1 MKRPDPHRW
10 LVSYADFMTL
20 LCVFFIMLYAIEL
33 LDDEEGDA
41 VRTRLQTLFTSL
53 DDAFVPDPPVP
64 VLPLAEG
71 SGLLPLIT
79 DLRQVA
85 QIIPETDDI
94 TVDGSADWISVS
106 LNADLLFATGETE
119 VRDAA
124 LPLLQRIAAELRQYP
139 FPLNIQGHADDTP
152 SRGLTNWELSSLRAA
167 SVVQNLALYGVAPQR
182 MAAVGLSYYHPLSTE
197 ETPEARRKNRRVVI
211 YMTQNTDESL
221 WTRPSAEN

>member
-1 MKRPDPHRW
+1 MKRSDPHRW

-33 LDDEEGDA
+33 LDKQEAEA
-41 VRTRLQTLFTSL
+41 AQSRLQTLFTAL
-53 DDAFVPDPPVP
+53 DDAFVPEPPAP
-64 VLPLAEG
+64 VLPLAES
-71 SGLLPLIT
+71 SGLLPLLT

-106 LNADLLFATGETE
+106 LNADLLFARGETE
-119 VRDAA
+119 VRDQA
-124 LPLLQRIAAELRQYP
+124 LPLLQQIAAELRQYP
-139 FPLNIQGHADDTP
+139 FPLNVQGHADDTP
-152 SRGLTNWELSSLRAA
+152 TRGLTNWELSSLRAA

-182 MAAVGLSYYHPLSTE
+182 MAAVGLSYYHPANTAA
-197 ETPEARRKNRRVVI
+197 TPEARRQNRRVVI

-221 WTRPSAEN
+221 WTRPAAEN